1 MAHEPEKLLAM
12 KLFSKW
18 RPSAILNFRK
28 LLICSLDLCLNMI
41 MLGLVTLA
49 FDLSTLKV
57 VSESHVT
64 WATSVSIL
72 VFLRLSVLDLG
83 PIILIGGRTDGRTDG
98 RIDIVLRLKRN
109 STETGHCV
117 LAAGQ
122 LSRVSRYLL
131 SPPRRLCFDRRL
143 FVYLFV
149 CRITQNLLN
158 RFVTSTSIQ

>member
-28 LLICSLDLCLNMI
+28 LLICSLDLCLDMI

-64 WATSVSIL
+64 WATSVPIL
-72 VFLRLSVLDLG
+72 VFLCLSVLDLG
-83 PIILIGGRTDGRTDG
+83 PIILIGGRTDGRTN
-98 RIDIVLRLKRN
+98 RHRTASETELHRN
-109 STETGHCV
+109 GSLCTGGGTAISCF
-117 LAAGQ
+117 A
-122 LSRVSRYLL
+122 LL